1 MLFQNQISIRHTS
14 APKHYFELNAKDS
27 GSDVEF
33 LTRFVFEI
41 YVVVMASTSRTRTS
55 FANISKSTFQK
66 FYLLARGFDASRPQ
80 NAYWYPSSY
89 QISMRSSSALPKTKS
104 FIGSIP
110 KTNKYLHQSRHP
122 SYENFTL
129 QQIYFSIRP

>member
-1 MLFQNQISIRHTS
+1 MHQAIPREFNETRSRNAYLMLFQNQISIRRTS

-41 YVVVMASTSRTRTS
+41 YVVAMASTSRTQTS

-66 FYLLARGFDASRPQ
+66 FYLLARGFDASRPR
-80 NAYWYPSSY
+80 NAHRCPSSH
-89 QISMRSSSALPKTKS
+89 R
-104 FIGSIP
+104 
-110 KTNKYLHQSRHP
+110 
-122 SYENFTL
+122 
-129 QQIYFSIRP
+129 

>member
-1 MLFQNQISIRHTS
+1 MLFQNQISIRRTS

-41 YVVVMASTSRTRTS
+41 YVVAMASTSRTRTS

-66 FYLLARGFDASRPQ
+66 FYLLARGFDASRPRKC
-80 NAYWYPSSY
+80 SSVPFLTPM
-89 QISMRSSSALPKTKS
+89 SMRPTSAHLKSILPKFLLIPFQKSINTYANPGALPD
-104 FIGSIP
+104 
-110 KTNKYLHQSRHP
+110 
-122 SYENFTL
+122 
-129 QQIYFSIRP
+129 